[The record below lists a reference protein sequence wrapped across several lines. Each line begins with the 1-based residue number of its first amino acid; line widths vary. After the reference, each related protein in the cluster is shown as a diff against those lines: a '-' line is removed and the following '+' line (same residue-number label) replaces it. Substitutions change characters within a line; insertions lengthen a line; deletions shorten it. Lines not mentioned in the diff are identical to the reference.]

1 MMKENCVLTPMS
13 KEEFRCW
20 ESYIVQYNYD
30 NPKDQIAYE
39 VSWKDEIYSVT
50 LLDLKVDK
58 EVKA

>member
-1 MMKENCVLTPMS
+1 MMKDNVVLTPMS

>member
-1 MMKENCVLTPMS
+1 MS

-50 LLDLKVDK
+50 LLDLKVDR
-58 EVKA
+58 EVQV